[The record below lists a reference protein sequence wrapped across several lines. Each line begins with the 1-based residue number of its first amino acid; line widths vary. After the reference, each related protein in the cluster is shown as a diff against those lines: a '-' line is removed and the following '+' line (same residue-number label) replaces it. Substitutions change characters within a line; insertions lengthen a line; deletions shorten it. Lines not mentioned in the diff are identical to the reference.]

1 MRLSEKPIDLIFLKK
16 FEFIDDFWLLIFS
29 STLIIPDICC
39 KNQSSHPVILEISS
53 TVILFLSAVAILKT
67 RSGTCSPNQPDIL
80 SLLLNMSTSV
90 RFEASFNPER
100 PISNERSAF

>member
-1 MRLSEKPIDLIFLKK
+1 M
-16 FEFIDDFWLLIFS
+16 IFS

-53 TVILFLSAVAILKT
+53 TVILFLSAVAILKI

-80 SLLLNMSTSV
+80 SLLLKMFSSV
-90 RFEASFNPER
+90 RIEASFNPER
-100 PISNERSAF
+100 PISNERSAFWSDSWNDLPIAIASPTDFIEVVR